1 MAWKVLKR
9 GKRFA
14 IINAGADSGFKEY
27 YLVDVLTGRAVG
39 HYWDTAESARLDFD
53 LLEDGDMEVG
63 GFSYRGSF
71 GEDLTDR
78 WPKSLTLMREKLN
91 RAPKEDRG
99 AARRLTG
106 RDLIGAT
113 VTKDQGTF
121 ATLRMPD
128 GTFAYRLGSGAAVGG
143 FRSASGATLSAKR
156 EVSRRSAERLAEMGL
171 DPGEDATQTLM
182 DHYRDRVQ
190 KVYSAAVSDMR
201 GKYSDMLERYER
213 NRLEW
218 EGRVA
223 SGEATREQYE
233 EWLRRRAWEQD
244 RHSAICGQMAR
255 TLADADAEAVRM
267 VNGYTPEAY
276 AANFNYATY
285 QVESGAG
292 VSTSFTLYDRD
303 AVVRLMERDRKL
315 IPERETDDPKDVAW
329 NRRKLTEAVTAGILQ
344 GESAAKVAA
353 RLEGV
358 AGMDSRAALRNAR
371 TALTGAQNAG
381 RTDAYARA
389 ESMGIRLTREWQAT
403 YDLRTRHSHVMMDG
417 ERAKVGET
425 FSNDLRYPGDP
436 EGPPREVFNCRCTLV
451 PVLGGLDDGGA
462 WRADVTVGGMSYEEW
477 KEYHTARA
485 PKTVR
490 QLREAADRLRDEVE
504 DLAERFKKARAD
516 LDPSWREE
524 HYREQLAEAEA
535 KARELEWAK
544 GYDRYELMAEQN
556 RLYDE
561 LAELSGRLGG
571 ASLEEG
577 DRIYAEMAAVDARIE
592 ELDRRIS
599 ANHDYERAVW
609 DVGYWSDRLRELEEG
624 RATAEADLAAL
635 TPRLDDAMV
644 RRNRA
649 YGELSAALPF
659 MPEVRGVVGDGW
671 VDAMEAVMG
680 EAEARH
686 PEIAAAYRRFSS
698 QMVIKDHELADGA
711 YYQPSERGVYLNADE
726 VAIGD
731 SISTPFET
739 AFHEFGHMIDNV
751 SAYGTADT
759 SAISSLTDVIR
770 SDWAAYRD
778 SFMDWDRMGQR
789 FQTDGERDREVVRVL
804 KYKMDEMNSDEYG
817 SGTLAYANLSDIIE
831 GCTGIDY
838 PLGPGHGAAYHRNP
852 LNPGA
857 TGCEFTAEV
866 FDSAMANEESY
877 LMLEGVFPNAVAL
890 VVDMARRICS

>member
-156 EVSRRSAERLAEMGL
+156 EVSRRSAERLAELGL

-244 RHSAICGQMAR
+244 RHSAVCGQMAR

-267 VNGYTPEAY
+267 INGYTPEAY

-329 NRRKLTEAVTAGILQ
+329 NRRKLTEAITAGILQ

-561 LAELSGRLGG
+561 LSELSGRLGG

-577 DRIYAEMAAVDARIE
+577 DRIYAEMAAVDARIG

-599 ANHDYERAVW
+599 ANHDYERAAW
-609 DVGYWSDRLRELEEG
+609 
-624 RATAEADLAAL
+624 
-635 TPRLDDAMV
+635 
-644 RRNRA
+644 
-649 YGELSAALPF
+649 
-659 MPEVRGVVGDGW
+659 
-671 VDAMEAVMG
+671 
-680 EAEARH
+680 
-686 PEIAAAYRRFSS
+686 
-698 QMVIKDHELADGA
+698 
-711 YYQPSERGVYLNADE
+711 
-726 VAIGD
+726 
-731 SISTPFET
+731 
-739 AFHEFGHMIDNV
+739 
-751 SAYGTADT
+751 
-759 SAISSLTDVIR
+759 
-770 SDWAAYRD
+770 
-778 SFMDWDRMGQR
+778 
-789 FQTDGERDREVVRVL
+789 
-804 KYKMDEMNSDEYG
+804 
-817 SGTLAYANLSDIIE
+817 SGT
-831 GCTGIDY
+831 GGWT
-838 PLGPGHGAAYHRNP
+838 PW
-852 LNPGA
+852 
-857 TGCEFTAEV
+857 
-866 FDSAMANEESY
+866 
-877 LMLEGVFPNAVAL
+877 
-890 VVDMARRICS
+890 RR